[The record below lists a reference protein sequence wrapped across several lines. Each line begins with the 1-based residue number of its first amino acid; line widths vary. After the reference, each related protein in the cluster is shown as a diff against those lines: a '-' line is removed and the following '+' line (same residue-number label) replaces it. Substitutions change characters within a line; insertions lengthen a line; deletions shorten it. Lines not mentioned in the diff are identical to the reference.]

1 MLSKVF
7 TGSSYFF
14 NLIIDNDK
22 INQSVVHLCTK
33 FITSKLM
40 KKIKFE
46 FFKLPCSSNKRYFL
60 SNHYFTSYCKPTFIR
75 DDLIS
80 QFTSLKLVRND

>member
-22 INQSVVHLCTK
+22 INQS
-33 FITSKLM
+33 FM
-40 KKIKFE
+40 YKIYYIQTYEK
-46 FFKLPCSSNKRYFL
+46 NK
-60 SNHYFTSYCKPTFIR
+60 I
-75 DDLIS
+75 LI
-80 QFTSLKLVRND
+80 L

>member
-14 NLIIDNDK
+14 NMIFDNDK

-33 FITSKLM
+33 FATSKLM
-40 KKIKFE
+40 RKIKFE
-46 FFKLPCSSNKRYFL
+46 FFKLPCSSNNIFL
-60 SNHYFTSYCKPTFIR
+60 AIIILLGTVNQLLFATTLFHNLLP
-75 DDLIS
+75 
-80 QFTSLKLVRND
+80 

>member
-1 MLSKVF
+1 MLSKVL

-14 NLIIDNDK
+14 NMIIDNDK

-46 FFKLPCSSNKRYFL
+46 LFILLCLSNKRY
-60 SNHYFTSYCKPTFIR
+60 HYFTSYCKPTSIR

-80 QFTSLKLVRND
+80 QFTSLKLVRED

>member
-46 FFKLPCSSNKRYFL
+46 IIYFAL
-60 SNHYFTSYCKPTFIR
+60 FI
-75 DDLIS
+75 
-80 QFTSLKLVRND
+80 K